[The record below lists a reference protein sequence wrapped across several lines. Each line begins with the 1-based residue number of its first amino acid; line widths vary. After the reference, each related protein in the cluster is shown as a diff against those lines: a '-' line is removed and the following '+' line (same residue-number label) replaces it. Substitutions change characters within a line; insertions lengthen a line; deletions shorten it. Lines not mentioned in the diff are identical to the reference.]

1 MRAPKSAE
9 HRVLTDDELEE
20 HDRKYD
26 CTGVAARWCPIH
38 GDCDCDPEGD
48 GDDAGQW
55 GYSGVDQDGNECPL
69 HGDHSA
75 HAEPER

>member
-1 MRAPKSAE
+1 MVE
-9 HRVLTDDELEE
+9 HRVLTDQELEE